1 MNTSYSGDPT
11 HPTRN
16 LATGSIIYDRS
27 KKFSF
32 QLQHLNEW
40 KDGDIRFVWGMDY
53 FLTMP
58 DTRGTI
64 LSDKDLSDGRDN
76 NGNGEAGSPYVFDD
90 RNDDTWYD
98 DGERF
103 TRWATDDLS
112 QFSSLTDSTHSDAV
126 FGAISD
132 GFDNDRDSDD
142 FTDLN
147 QNGIPDYTDTNGNG
161 EYDIGE
167 TIEPGVRW
175 LGGQNFY
182 VYADGI
188 DNDGDGKI
196 DENIDEGIDEASEDN
211 RYTVNELGAYYQ
223 INWKINKKLSL
234 IHI

>member
-1 MNTSYSGDPT
+1 
-11 HPTRN
+11 
-16 LATGSIIYDRS
+16 
-27 KKFSF
+27 
-32 QLQHLNEW
+32 
-40 KDGDIRFVWGMDY
+40 MDY

-132 GFDNDRDSDD
+132 GLDNDRDSDD

-161 EYDIGE
+161 EYD
-167 TIEPGVRW
+167 
-175 LGGQNFY
+175 
-182 VYADGI
+182 
-188 DNDGDGKI
+188 
-196 DENIDEGIDEASEDN
+196 
-211 RYTVNELGAYYQ
+211 
-223 INWKINKKLSL
+223 LSL